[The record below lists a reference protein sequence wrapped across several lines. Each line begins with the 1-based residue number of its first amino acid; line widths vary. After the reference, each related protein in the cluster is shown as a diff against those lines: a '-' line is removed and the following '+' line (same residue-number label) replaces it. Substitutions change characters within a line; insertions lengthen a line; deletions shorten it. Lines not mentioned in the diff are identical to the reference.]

1 MNRISTSSVNSSFNY
16 TTPAEEAPN
25 HFAPSPANSSPHAT
39 TTAINQASE
48 GLQKPGAR
56 LSMQAQRLRQ
66 LGERPAHQDRQNTI
80 LVKAFDAQR
89 LDINTHAGP
98 SNSPHLNALN
108 QLQQRNFKPAVGGLE
123 IPVTPNSLLGGGKR
137 VSHLGSSSRD
147 IQVCPRGA
155 AAELR
160 QEIQDKQTFV
170 NDLTEELEDATEE
183 ANPDEIANTTQQ
195 LRQARTDLVELQRR
209 LMMLAHED
217 RRINQ

>member
-25 HFAPSPANSSPHAT
+25 HFASSPANSSPHAT

-89 LDINTHAGP
+89 LEG
-98 SNSPHLNALN
+98 
-108 QLQQRNFKPAVGGLE
+108 V
-123 IPVTPNSLLGGGKR
+123 
-137 VSHLGSSSRD
+137 
-147 IQVCPRGA
+147 
-155 AAELR
+155 
-160 QEIQDKQTFV
+160 DK
-170 NDLTEELEDATEE
+170 
-183 ANPDEIANTTQQ
+183 I
-195 LRQARTDLVELQRR
+195 
-209 LMMLAHED
+209 M
-217 RRINQ
+217 